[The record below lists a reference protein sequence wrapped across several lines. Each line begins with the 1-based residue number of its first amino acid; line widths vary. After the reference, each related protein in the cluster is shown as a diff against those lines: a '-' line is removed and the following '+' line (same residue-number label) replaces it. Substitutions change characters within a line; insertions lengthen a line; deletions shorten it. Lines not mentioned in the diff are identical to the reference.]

1 MRNVA
6 VMRIV
11 VGGMVGVA
19 VLAGCSGNGEGGS
32 GATTSRSADTDNLFN
47 PCRGAMSDEALR
59 GAGLDPATIGV
70 VTDPPTG
77 ASAWRVC
84 NWMPLDDR
92 YGSGRRTIG
101 IFSTRF
107 TLDDLRKKEGA
118 TVLRETTV
126 NSRPGLVSKQD
137 DDVDACFVSFSAEQ
151 GMFEVRSSWLSTEG
165 PRVGDLCTM
174 AQQYAEALEPHL
186 PK

>member
-6 VMRIV
+6 VMRVV

-19 VLAGCSGNGEGGS
+19 VLAGCSGNEGGGS
-32 GATTSRSADTDNLFN
+32 GATTSANAAGDNLFN
-47 PCRGAMSDEALR
+47 PCRGAMSDAALR
-59 GAGLDPATIGV
+59 EAGLDPATLHV

-84 NWMPLDDR
+84 TWRPLDDR

-101 IFSTRF
+101 IASTRF
-107 TLDDLRKKEGA
+107 TLDDLRKKEDA
-118 TVLRETTV
+118 TVLRATTV
-126 NSRPGLVSKQD
+126 NSRPGLVSQQNR
-137 DDVDACFVSFSAEQ
+137 DVDSCYVSFSAEQ
-151 GMFEVRSSWLSTEG
+151 GMFEIRSSWLSTEG

-174 AQQYAEALEPHL
+174 AQQYAEALEPDL

>member
-1 MRNVA
+1 
-6 VMRIV
+6 
-11 VGGMVGVA
+11 MVGVA
-19 VLAGCSGNGEGGS
+19 VLAGCSGNEGGGS
-32 GATTSRSADTDNLFN
+32 GATTSANADTDNLFN

>member
-1 MRNVA
+1 
-6 VMRIV
+6 
-11 VGGMVGVA
+11 MVGVA
-19 VLAGCSGNGEGGS
+19 VLAGCSGNEGGGS
-32 GATTSRSADTDNLFN
+32 GTTTSANAAGDNLFN
-47 PCRGAMSDEALR
+47 PCRGAMSDEVLR
-59 GAGLDPATIGV
+59 GAGLDPTTMSV

-84 NWMPLDDR
+84 NWRPLDDR
-92 YGSGRRTIG
+92 YGSGRRAIG

-107 TLDDLRKKEGA
+107 TLDDLRKKESA

-126 NSRPGLVSKQD
+126 NSRPGVVSKENN
-137 DDVDACFVSFSAEQ
+137 DVDACHVSFSAEQ
-151 GMFEVRSSWLSTEG
+151 GMFTVRASWLSTEG